1 MFKLESYITPILLSY
16 VDKYIKNFKPEDSQ
30 LSLWGGEVSLHNL
43 DLRLEVLEEELQL
56 PFTFVSGH
64 IHELIIHVPWTKL
77 YSEPIC
83 ITINT
88 IECILKLRGDNSTT
102 TDGGG
107 SHGSG
112 KERRRRPNRP
122 TDAVAPPGYVQT
134 MVNKIVSNITI
145 NCCNLIVKYV
155 EEDIVMSMNV
165 KNLTFQSAN
174 ERWEPEFSDFLSSQ
188 LMLRKIIKL
197 SDVTVCLDKRNA
209 SGKIDSYQEPVLYRC
224 SVVMR
229 WLRCYSSTSA
239 VRANVSRLD
248 IHCKK
253 MTFNISE
260 LQVPMMMRLLFLARA
275 LQNREVGQRSFET
288 DCLVDIEEGDENP
301 PDNLQQD
308 SWTGW
313 AWNLVPAL
321 PNWSQDWT
329 GDESDE
335 KGFTFHFGIYI
346 DDLAF
351 NLRVGENSSNDGNS
365 WKNKAEPFLTLSL
378 RGCLLDYICHDNL
391 WVNSQL
397 GISSI
402 QLEPVGSCSC
412 GLSESAPDKDSLFLD
427 SGSYQ
432 DNYLA
437 ESLFSSTATEN
448 CGEKRRYNFSWDI
461 HQNVHS
467 ESSLLEKTPALAIDY
482 LYMAEL
488 TEKCCA
494 EKFHEMNG
502 NLEYSDLPEH
512 SLCRTVVGP
521 FVLRVNSG
529 LLHRFEK
536 VQKSAALYDYQPYS
550 TPPPEDR
557 REHLPAVTTEE
568 YDSLEENIPL
578 RTFQYTLFQP
588 KVEFYVA
595 DHPSFPCTNKRKISI
610 TKSEASLRH
619 RHSNFSIECQCL
631 DTRFISPMYPRRLVR
646 SACLLP
652 TLPQHMFHAC
662 HSHTIGRV
670 LGLTGQL
677 NPSAPLKREV
687 FSINNMLFKRK
698 ELFFT
703 HLWEGNDILHEECSL
718 EAEQLS
724 ILATKAQ
731 LLLVYQILS
740 SLWDN
745 KMPTSIVHDTST
757 AEGGILELVWKN
769 INWQKGLTKLTR
781 CDSVSVENF
790 SADILTFSSCSP
802 QNASE
807 VRFPIISTAE
817 NDTTFIK
824 ACLQWPKQIAQ
835 PSHAPLFVLNIREA
849 ICNVDCTLY
858 TWLLHAPSTT
868 TVFHSSSTTSMKILT
883 TDTGTQSVRTG
894 HRKIS
899 DVSGSHMS
907 CERTRRS
914 QTPLSVHSSDKDR
927 ETVPPPLVSQLSGIS
942 IDDKT
947 QSPEKTWQLSKWL
960 VQWYPVW
967 QGLVISVNIAHWKIN
982 FPTLSLTESDKTDAA
997 LRSIDKVCISLPV
1010 VQIDSATPSHKHSQ
1024 FSFPSKLPV
1033 NLSPSTWMEGKCV
1046 SNFPWN
1052 ISLSDLSVW
1061 TSCNEY
1067 SQYLLKPVT
1076 TKCTA
1081 GISTRFANGDKD
1093 CITSLGLCI
1102 HNDTGALHVTVNQK
1116 QAKILSNV
1124 LLSGS
1129 VVLHSLIT
1137 EHLHAVPSGSNPV
1150 PAAPPS
1156 PTTVS
1161 ESASVSETRNLMKN
1175 ALCEPFPIQEDDVK
1189 LSIWLQ
1195 WTLARLSMSF
1205 YLQGEKSQPEQKR
1218 SKLSLEVE
1226 DLMTSLDLQQI
1237 YSKLKLKVAGANV
1250 HHYIR
1255 SSDDKMWQASPY
1267 NGLVMCGYEEIA
1279 PPSSATV
1286 AADEGCG
1293 LLTVTLTRAKC
1304 RSVHS
1309 RWGAPTTNSSSKRYP
1324 EIKIAGSSNPPAAC
1338 FITEILVKLQ
1348 PLDFLVCVET
1358 LAELSTILHPF
1369 TILLGQPGLNSA
1381 GSVKSSA
1388 GNSLGMP
1395 SITSASLPLVY
1406 LDLQAV
1412 RVLMPTNKHFGFHDT
1427 FIIQVDSVTLSPHA
1441 ENPLSRSPI
1450 RPDVFHMAEQ
1460 ARILSIPG
1468 SEVED
1473 RQYELNVSG
1482 LAMSSGQW
1490 ENIQKCRKLSNVSP
1504 ASSLRTMSENPALV
1518 WNSLGSNTQGDASEI
1533 VGSPK
1538 PHLMSVLA
1546 PLKICIVG
1554 APAIVYCNKV
1564 LVCGHALEINAVSDI
1579 DVTLTTNQMSLVV
1592 NLFSD
1597 VHSVLLNFLS
1607 KPEGSKV
1614 LKPLFLVELAEK
1626 QHHSGSHS
1634 TTEGVALDHLL
1645 FDSGIDTGD
1654 LSSIDTPHSSRIR
1667 GSRRVSRLPRYL
1679 ESVHGPSIHS
1689 ASSSHSWAPKSDKD
1703 GFASKVITEQPID
1716 FFAGSRSSLHKEKSL
1731 ISSDPLSGR
1740 DKHVETP
1747 FDFLI
1752 TGSKISLMVYEDVEE
1767 ADCLNGNEC
1776 QQKSL
1781 LYILITQPHLFYSY
1795 ISRSCSVQTSFYNA
1809 MVNLGS
1815 PHTIKDYKPSFSE
1828 KDFPIT
1834 LFESRKGE
1842 PDSKTGVPPT
1852 LFITQSTFTPA
1863 KPAQVSIELSRPA
1876 KLILSTSNLQFIS
1889 YASHVIS
1896 SCFKQTEKKDSNP
1909 VEQIHAKKG
1918 FQQILENL
1926 SGIGSINL
1934 KSVQIVVVFQAENE
1948 DHINSVM
1955 EISVAS
1961 LDGELKC
1968 TSRTRWGCNASAVER
1983 IVCHL
1988 TMKGLC
1994 CSSSHRLA
2002 KQLLLE
2008 PCNLQFRLELL
2019 WPVWLPRSLINSLPH
2034 TQLTIQSEYF
2044 SMTISPEHV
2053 LSLHNLCNAY
2063 LPIISSAS
2071 NTHQSVSSV
2080 LHVSP
2085 STPASDT
2092 HSSETDYVDTE
2103 QHYTD
2108 DLRAGA
2114 FQFMD
2119 ATNTLERD
2127 QIPLPYQCVF
2137 WESSPPAIA
2146 WRYPQPRS
2154 LTNVHIYPVP
2164 FQSATDAEVGRED
2177 APVVVCSLQYWSE
2190 CRGAYQHYAMFLLS
2204 ETNESKVELPTK
2216 PTSAVSAV
2224 WRVLLAGTQELHVHN
2239 QPVSD
2244 TGSSDSVNTEVPVV
2258 SPRALAACM
2267 RIDSFFSASLAPS
2280 LQACFNMTHIQV
2292 SLMNQL
2298 LDTQVHPMPHEL
2310 KEFLSDGDLPCDHSF
2325 LWCSLNHC
2333 SLFYSA
2339 WPEGRKIAEFNSLC
2353 QLDVLDYGNLLQQNV
2368 LEPFLSNSSI
2378 ALNVDGT
2385 TEISIVSRPIA
2396 FRLGPAVT
2404 HTIAA
2409 SLKLWQQELDP
2420 QSKRPVQ
2427 VLFSQYIV
2435 CNDTV
2440 LPIVFGQVETDEQIV
2455 LTSRQCHLYS
2465 WRSSAQKSAMQMSII
2480 DPSIQKLGREAWSSP
2495 FSIDSL
2501 GTQICKISVQS
2512 DREIIIFV
2520 DISILSANQKKV
2532 TLRGQLQILHQVD
2545 QLLDLRLIRPSSD
2558 WSMDACNCLVPL
2570 QSNCINPSLVLDRN
2584 ADDSQLAIRLRLRQT
2599 DASLWTGDIP
2609 LRENPKSHQ
2618 PWLVK
2623 VPLYDKHQFICVW
2636 CRVIRET
2643 VKGHRKILVMLNPMY
2658 AVRSFLPTSMP
2669 AVISDDENKER
2680 RMSLEVKGQGEVTFL
2695 HLPGA
2700 LKESNHQLNLRNGAN
2715 MKVFPFGFSHLDP
2728 KKIFLSVDQANIESI
2743 LDLTLQK
2750 NQKSAWPFPNEE
2762 FSSTQWVGVE
2772 ISNSYVQAMY
2782 SPLSPYAGTMV
2793 LELQPWALV
2802 VNMLECSVCIEHSGE
2817 IIFSLPSRGVV
2828 APPKLEGTFH
2838 LGLKFS
2844 DTEDWHLSEALQ
2856 LARADWGKSFY
2867 MPRISGLVP
2876 IEGHVQISVKCG
2888 PTAVSLLTLRSQVV
2902 NDVRIISI
2910 CSSFIVINS
2919 ATIPLQVTPIALRHS
2934 DMKSHIPVPM
2944 KNFPETETATMDI
2957 KQDSKH
2963 RGYPLGRWM
2972 HMKLCESD
2980 IVPFICV
2987 STEDANELSCP
2998 LRISG
3003 FPSRKRFI
3011 VPVSKEKSI
3020 SAHSN
3025 PPFHSFV
3032 LSVVENNG
3040 QTFLNIADEPHPEI
3054 ILHNG
3059 CDFRILCAEASPV
3072 GKSNTDFKISTEQ
3085 APWDWFCAVNPHCV
3099 VGYSTHTVDNM
3110 FPQISSTP
3118 PNSFVALAADPISKE
3133 TVLSNLWSPPI
3144 HVSGKQEQFISIPGH
3159 GDVKVHSWVE
3169 GYSTHLSIEAV
3180 SRIEICAKDI
3190 RSRLSAVPE
3199 FPSVKIDEEIVMC
3212 YSSIPDEVL
3221 SYLSKDIDVSAPQE
3235 EEGSIGSTL
3244 ISSDK
3249 KQAPLKLT
3257 IFIQS
3262 CSWTLMSPISLSE
3275 EIEISTL
3282 TLDNIAVNF
3291 CPMVPSSSQT
3301 CSSELLLQVTL
3312 GEFQLDNQLFEYGGF
3327 DFPVVLMGQ
3336 QDKEDIGKRIPLP
3349 ISLSTSASQLV
3360 NKFSPHALLAVNIT
3374 LEPGAK
3380 GPMPKSVHVSI
3391 GPITAYI
3398 EDKFIM
3404 DLRKHVAALLSP
3416 LLLISVNNLDSE
3428 LPKLCPDSGPWI
3440 SAPLP
3445 VSVELQVLK
3454 HPLRLESLTLD
3465 PVWLLLSVHSCMRI
3479 YIALDRSPLQ
3489 FTQFCRRAVYT
3500 TSYNLGHTLS
3510 MHYLSGAIFGAGW
3523 VVSSLELLGSPG
3535 GFARTLG
3542 TGLRDFVSLPYH
3554 GILEGPWGFLVGVT
3568 HGSASLMKH
3577 FTAGTLTSVTKM
3589 ASSVARNL
3597 DRLTLDAEHLER
3609 TEELRRVR
3617 PQGVAEGL
3625 LQGLTGLGISILGAV
3640 GGLAH
3645 HPLQSVL
3652 SGQPSPRG
3660 VVTGVGRGLVG
3671 MFTKPL
3677 SGAADLVAMTGQGL
3691 LQGAGWSNL
3700 PRQRDHA
3707 KEAEKGKQHRSAL
3720 VKFTNKIKPP
3730 NVSQCLLVLEA
3741 TLETSSTRFKAVT
3754 LLLTTQNLI
3763 VLSADGDRVESQLPL
3778 TDIILP
3784 DNEMDPT
3791 MLTISFKG
3799 APPAVDQRMWD
3810 FVNGC
3815 QYVMNTGPPAL
3826 ETSEDIR
3833 PASPT
3838 PLTTTLPLSMQTV
3851 EHQSAPEVEDTNPN
3865 LNLSRSSSDDGG
3877 VSLSAVQP
3885 AETSASTKARPPII
3899 FHVNPLIQSHL
3910 ITLLKVAQKQMQNQ
3924 GFQIL

>member
-88 IECILKLRGDNSTT
+88 IECILKLRGDDSSS

-107 SHGSG
+107 SSG
-112 KERRRRPNRP
+112 GVKERRRRPNRP

-174 ERWEPEFSDFLSSQ
+174 EKWEPEFSDFLSSQ
-188 LMLRKIIKL
+188 LMFRKIIKL

-229 WLRCYSSTSA
+229 WLRCYSSSSA
-239 VRANVSRLD
+239 IRANISRLD
-248 IHCKK
+248 IHCNK

-288 DCLVDIEEGDENP
+288 DCLIDVEEGDENL
-301 PDNLQQD
+301 PDNMQQD

-321 PNWSQDWT
+321 PSWSEDWT
-329 GDESDE
+329 GDESEDR
-335 KGFTFHFGIYI
+335 GFTFHFGIYI
-346 DDLAF
+346 DNLAF
-351 NLRVGENSSNDGNS
+351 NLRVGDSGSNDGSS

-397 GISSI
+397 GISCI
-402 QLEPVGSCSC
+402 QLEPVGACSC
-412 GLSESAPDKDSLFLD
+412 GMNESAADKSGLFFE

-432 DNYLA
+432 DNYLS

-467 ESSLLEKTPALAIDY
+467 ESSLLERTPALAIDY

-488 TEKCCA
+488 TEKCSA
-494 EKFHEMNG
+494 ERFLEMNG
-502 NLEYSDLPEH
+502 DLEYSDLPES
-512 SLCRTVVGP
+512 SLCRTVLGP

-529 LLHRFEK
+529 LLHRCEK
-536 VQKSAALYDYQPYS
+536 VQKAAALYDYQPYS

-557 REHLPAVTTEE
+557 RENLPAVTTEE

-595 DHPSFPCTNKRKISI
+595 DHPSIPSTNKRKISV
-610 TKSEASLRH
+610 TKSEISDRH
-619 RHSNFSIECQCL
+619 KHSNFSIECQCL

-662 HSHTIGRV
+662 HSHIIGRI
-670 LGLTGQL
+670 LGLSGQL
-677 NPSAPLKREV
+677 NISAELENKA
-687 FSINNMLFKRK
+687 FSINNMLYKRK

-703 HLWEGNDILHEECSL
+703 HLWEGNDLLHEECSI
-718 EAEQLS
+718 EAEKSS
-724 ILATKAQ
+724 ISATKSQ
-731 LLLVYQILS
+731 ILLVYQIVS
-740 SLWDN
+740 SLWQN
-745 KMPTSIVHDTST
+745 KVPTSLVTDASTS
-757 AEGGILELVWKN
+757 EGGILELVWKN
-769 INWQKGLTKLTR
+769 INWQKGLTNLTR
-781 CDSVSVENF
+781 CDSMSVENF
-790 SADILTFSSCSP
+790 SADLLIAPSPNSQRIGEVKVPVFSS
-802 QNASE
+802 E
-807 VRFPIISTAE
+807 D
-817 NDTTFIK
+817 DTKTFIE
-824 ACLQWPKQIAQ
+824 ACIQWPKQITR
-835 PSHAPLFVLNIREA
+835 PSHAPLFILNIQEA
-849 ICNVDCTLY
+849 VCNMNPILY
-858 TWLLHAPSTT
+858 TWLLYCPSTT
-868 TVFHSSSTTSMKILT
+868 PLVNSSNHSAMKIVA
-883 TDTGTQSVRTG
+883 TDTNTQSARSG

-927 ETVPPPLVSQLSGIS
+927 ETVPPPLVSQLSGLS
-942 IDDKT
+942 VDDKT
-947 QSPEKTWQLSKWL
+947 LPLSEKTWQLSKWL
-960 VQWYPVW
+960 VQWFPVW
-967 QGLVISVNIAHWKIN
+967 QGLVVSVNIAHWKIN
-982 FPTLSLTESDKTDAA
+982 FPVLSLTKSDIATSDTATLSA
-997 LRSIDKVCISLPV
+997 DKVSVALPM
-1010 VQIDSATPSHKHSQ
+1010 VQIDSATPSHKHNQ
-1024 FSFPSKLPV
+1024 FQFPSKLPI
-1033 NLSPSTWMEGKCV
+1033 NLPPSAWMEGG

-1052 ISLSDLSVW
+1052 VSLSDLSVW
-1061 TSCNEY
+1061 TTCNEH

-1102 HNDTGALHVTVNQK
+1102 HNDTGALHITVNHK

-1124 LLSGS
+1124 LLS
-1129 VVLHSLIT
+1129 VTAVLSSLIKQ
-1137 EHLHAVPSGSNPV
+1137 HLQTVATGSNLG

-1156 PTTVS
+1156 PTTIS
-1161 ESASVSETRNLMKN
+1161 ESASVSESRNLMKN
-1175 ALCEPFPIQEDDVK
+1175 TLCEPFPVQEEDVK

-1205 YLQGEKSQPEQKR
+1205 YLQNENSEPGQKR
-1218 SKLSLEVE
+1218 TKLALEVE
-1226 DLMTSLDLQQI
+1226 DLITSLDLQQI
-1237 YSKLKLKVAGANV
+1237 YSKLKFKVASANV

-1255 SSDDKMWQASPY
+1255 TNDDKLWQPSPF
-1267 NGLVMCGYEEIA
+1267 NGLVMCGHEEIA
-1279 PPSSATV
+1279 PPSSIQVPT
-1286 AADEGCG
+1286 DEGCG
-1293 LLTVTLTRAKC
+1293 LLTATLTRAKC

-1309 RWGAPTTNSSSKRYP
+1309 RWGAPTTNSSSKRYS
-1324 EIKIAGSSNPPAAC
+1324 EIKVTDTSEPPAAC

-1348 PLDFLVCVET
+1348 PLDFVVCVET

-1369 TILLGQPGLNSA
+1369 TILFERSSPNS
-1381 GSVKSSA
+1381 SHNIKIST
-1388 GNSLGMP
+1388 GNSPGIP

-1406 LDLQAV
+1406 LDFQAV
-1412 RVLMPTNKHFGFHDT
+1412 RVLMPTNKNFGFHDT
-1427 FIIQVDSVTLSPHA
+1427 VIVQVDSVTLLPHA
-1441 ENPLSRSPI
+1441 ENTLSRPPI

-1473 RQYELNVSG
+1473 RQYELNICG
-1482 LAMSSGQW
+1482 LALSSGQW
-1490 ENIQKCRKLSNVSP
+1490 ENIQRCRKLPNNSP

-1518 WNSLGSNTQGDASEI
+1518 WNNLGSNTQGDASEI

-1538 PHLMSVLA
+1538 PHLMPVLA

-1554 APAIVYCNKV
+1554 APAIVYRKKV

-1579 DVTLTTNQMSLVV
+1579 DVKLTTNQMSLII

-1597 VHSVLLNFLS
+1597 VQTVLLNFLS
-1607 KPEGSKV
+1607 KSDGSKP
-1614 LKPLFLVELAEK
+1614 LKPSFVLELAEK
-1626 QHHSGSHS
+1626 QYQSSVHAMSETVVSEHMH
-1634 TTEGVALDHLL
+1634 
-1645 FDSGIDTGD
+1645 FDSGIDTAD
-1654 LSSIDTPHSSRIR
+1654 MSSIDTPHSSRIR

-1689 ASSSHSWAPKSDKD
+1689 ASSSLSWVHKTERD

-1731 ISSDPLSGR
+1731 LSPETLPGR
-1740 DKHVETP
+1740 DRHIETP

-1752 TGSKISLMVYEDVEE
+1752 TGAKISLMCYEDVKEGG
-1767 ADCLNGNEC
+1767 CLNDNKC
-1776 QQKSL
+1776 KQRPL
-1781 LYILITQPHLFYSY
+1781 LYVFISQPHMFYSY
-1795 ISRSCSVQTSFYNA
+1795 ISRSCSVQTSFYSA
-1809 MVNLGS
+1809 VVNLGS
-1815 PHTIKDYKPSFSE
+1815 PQTIKDYKPSFSE
-1828 KDFPIT
+1828 KDFPVA

-1842 PDSKTGVPPT
+1842 PNPKTGVPPT
-1852 LFITQSTFTPA
+1852 LFKTQSTFTPA
-1863 KPAQVSIELSRPA
+1863 KPAQLSVELSRPA

-1889 YASHVIS
+1889 YVINIASACFTQSKKAH
-1896 SCFKQTEKKDSNP
+1896 SCP
-1909 VEQIHAKKG
+1909 VEQVHSKKG
-1918 FQQILENL
+1918 FQQALESL
-1926 SGIGSINL
+1926 SGIGGVHF
-1934 KSVQIVVVFQAENE
+1934 KSVQIVVVFQDENE

-1955 EISVAS
+1955 EVSVAS

-1988 TMKGLC
+1988 NVKGLC

-2002 KQLLLE
+2002 RQLLLE
-2008 PCNLQFRLELL
+2008 PCNMQFRLELL
-2019 WPVWLPRSLINSLPH
+2019 WPAWLPRCLLTSLPH

-2044 SMTISPEHV
+2044 SMTISPEH
-2053 LSLHNLCNAY
+2053 LLALKNLYNAY
-2063 LPIISSAS
+2063 LPFIRSPS
-2071 NTHQSVSSV
+2071 NMNPADVSSS
-2080 LHVSP
+2080 LHMSP
-2085 STPASDT
+2085 SIPASDT
-2092 HSSETDYVDTE
+2092 HSSETDFVDTE

-2164 FQSATDAEVGRED
+2164 FKSAPDAEVGRED

-2204 ETNESKVELPTK
+2204 ETNESKVELPMK

-2224 WRVLLAGTQELHVHN
+2224 WRVLLAGTQDLHGHS
-2239 QPVSD
+2239 QPISE
-2244 TGSSDSVNTEVPVV
+2244 TESGDSVNTEVPVV

-2267 RIDSFFSASLAPS
+2267 RIDSFFSASLAPNF
-2280 LQACFNMTHIQV
+2280 QACFNMTHIQI

-2298 LDTQVHPMPHEL
+2298 LDSQVHPMPQEL
-2310 KEFLSDGDLPCDHSF
+2310 AEYLCDGNLPYDHSF

-2339 WPEGRKIAEFNSLC
+2339 WPEGRKIAELNTLC
-2353 QLDVLDYGNLLQQNV
+2353 QLDVLDYGNLSPKNV
-2368 LEPFLSNSSI
+2368 LEPFLSNSSL
-2378 ALNVDGT
+2378 ALNADGT
-2385 TEISIVSRPIA
+2385 TEVSIVSRPIA
-2396 FRLGPAVT
+2396 FRFGPAIT
-2404 HTIAA
+2404 HSIAA

-2420 QSKRPVQ
+2420 QNRKPVQ
-2427 VLFSQYIV
+2427 VIISHYIL

-2440 LPIVFGQVETDEQIV
+2440 LPIVLGQVETDEQII
-2455 LTSRQCHLYS
+2455 LSSRQCHLYS
-2465 WRSSAQKSAMQMSII
+2465 WRSLAKKNSLHMSVI
-2480 DPSIQKLGREAWSSP
+2480 DPSMQKLGKEAWSSP

-2501 GTQICKISVQS
+2501 GTQVCKISIQP
-2512 DREIIIFV
+2512 DREIIFFV
-2520 DISILSANQKKV
+2520 DISTLSANQKKV
-2532 TLRGQLQILHQVD
+2532 TLRGQLQVLHQVD
-2545 QLLDLRLIRPSSD
+2545 HLLDLRLVRPSSD
-2558 WSMDACNCLVPL
+2558 WSMEACSCLVPL

-2584 ADDSQLAIRLRLRQT
+2584 ADDSQLAIRLRLRQF

-2623 VPLYDKHQFICVW
+2623 VPLQDKQQFICIW

-2643 VKGHRKILVMLNPMY
+2643 VKGQRKILVMLSPMY

-2669 AVISDDENKER
+2669 AVISNYESEEG
-2680 RMSLEVKGQGEVTFL
+2680 RMSIEVKGQGEVTFL

-2700 LKESNHQLNLRNGAN
+2700 LKESTHQLSLRNAAN
-2715 MKVFPFGFSHLDP
+2715 MKVFPFGFSNIDP
-2728 KKIFLSVDQANIESI
+2728 KKLFLSVDQVNIESI
-2743 LDLTLQK
+2743 LESSMEK
-2750 NQKSAWPFPNEE
+2750 NKQAAWPLPNDELK
-2762 FSSTQWVGVE
+2762 SIQWIGVE

-2782 SPLSPYAGTMV
+2782 SPLSPYSGTML
-2793 LELQPWALV
+2793 LELQPWALL

-2817 IIFSLPSRGVV
+2817 LIFSLPPRGVV

-2844 DTEDWHLSEALQ
+2844 NSDDWYLSEALQ
-2856 LARADWGKSFY
+2856 LVRADWGKSFY

-2876 IEGHVQISVKCG
+2876 VEGHVQVSIKCG
-2888 PTAVSLLTLRSQVV
+2888 PTAVSLLTLRSQVI
-2902 NDVRIISI
+2902 NEVRIVSI
-2910 CSSFIVINS
+2910 CSSFVVINS
-2919 ATIPLQVTPIALRHS
+2919 ATIPLQVTPIALRYNDVKSQIPAPKKHS
-2934 DMKSHIPVPM
+2934 SEV
-2944 KNFPETETATMDI
+2944 KNATI
-2957 KQDSKH
+2957 NILQDSKH
-2963 RGYPLGRWM
+2963 RGYPLGRWL
-2972 HMKLCESD
+2972 HIKSCESD
-2980 IVPFICV
+2980 IVPYICV
-2987 STEDANELSCP
+2987 STEDAKELSCP
-2998 LRISG
+2998 LHISG
-3003 FPSRKRFI
+3003 VPSRKRFI
-3011 VPVSKEKSI
+3011 VPLPQEKGRTTH
-3020 SAHSN
+3020 SAPS
-3025 PPFHSFV
+3025 FHSLV

-3040 QTFLNIADEPHPEI
+3040 QTFVDIADEPHPEI

-3059 CDFRILCAEASPV
+3059 CDFRILCAEASPF
-3072 GKSNTDFKISTEQ
+3072 GKSNTDFKILPDL
-3085 APWDWFCAVNPHCV
+3085 APWDWYCAVDPQCD
-3099 VGYSTHTVDNM
+3099 VGYSTHSVDNV

-3118 PNSFVALAADPISKE
+3118 PNSFVALAADLGAKDLISSI
-3133 TVLSNLWSPPI
+3133 VWSPPVHI
-3144 HVSGKQEQFISIPGH
+3144 NGKQEQFISIPGH
-3159 GDVKVHSWVE
+3159 GDVKVHTWVE

-3199 FPSVKIDEEIVMC
+3199 NPSFQIDEE
-3212 YSSIPDEVL
+3212 EVV
-3221 SYLSKDIDVSAPQE
+3221 SYPTKDIDVSAFQD
-3235 EEGSIGSTL
+3235 EEGSIVSTL

-3249 KQAPLKLT
+3249 KQPPVKLT
-3257 IFIQS
+3257 IFIQA
-3262 CSWTLMSPISLSE
+3262 CSLTLMSPISLTE

-3282 TLDNIAVNF
+3282 TLDSVSVTF
-3291 CPMVPSSSQT
+3291 CPIIPSSSQT
-3301 CSSELLLQVTL
+3301 CLSELMLQVTL
-3312 GEFQLDNQLFEYGGF
+3312 GEFQFDNQLFEYGGF

-3336 QDKEDIGKRIPLP
+3336 QDKDEIGKK
-3349 ISLSTSASQLV
+3349 ISLPVSLSSSASQLV

-3374 LEPGAK
+3374 LESNANRL
-3380 GPMPKSVHVSI
+3380 MPKSVHVSI
-3391 GPITAYI
+3391 GPITAYV
-3398 EDKFIM
+3398 EDRFVM
-3404 DLRKHVAALLSP
+3404 DLRKHIAALLSP
-3416 LLLISVNNLDSE
+3416 LLLLSVNNTEFE
-3428 LPKLCPDSGPWI
+3428 LSNLCSPSAPWI
-3440 SAPLP
+3440 SVPLP
-3445 VSVELQVLK
+3445 VSIELQVLK
-3454 HPLRLESLTLD
+3454 YPLRLESLTLD
-3465 PVWLLLSVHSCMRI
+3465 PVWLLLSVHSCMRL

-3489 FTQFCRRAVYT
+3489 FTQFCRRSVFT

-3700 PRQRDHA
+3700 PRQRDQA
-3707 KEAEKGKQHRSAL
+3707 KTGQGKPHRSAL
-3720 VKFTNKIKPP
+3720 VKFSKIQHP

-3741 TLETSSTRFKAVT
+3741 TLETSSSRFKAVT

-3763 VLSADGDRVESQLPL
+3763 VLSADGDHVESQLLL

-3784 DNEMDPT
+3784 EIEADPT

-3815 QYVMNTGPPAL
+3815 QYVVNTGPPAL
-3826 ETSEDIR
+3826 ETSEDVR

-3838 PLTTTLPLSMQTV
+3838 PLSSTLPLSMQTV

-3885 AETSASTKARPPII
+3885 AETSASAKARPPII
-3899 FHVNPLIQSHL
+3899 FHVNPLIQSHF
-3910 ITLLKVAQKQMQNQ
+3910 IILLKVAQRQMQNQ